1 MVTRVGGNFHLTHVH
16 VLVRSAWVLSVTS
29 AVTQA
34 GGTSQDLQEARNML
48 RVLFPSA
55 GDKQKSHPAAEET
68 LHFL

>member
-1 MVTRVGGNFHLTHVH
+1 M
-16 VLVRSAWVLSVTS
+16 LSVTS

-34 GGTSQDLQEARNML
+34 GGTSQNLQEARNML